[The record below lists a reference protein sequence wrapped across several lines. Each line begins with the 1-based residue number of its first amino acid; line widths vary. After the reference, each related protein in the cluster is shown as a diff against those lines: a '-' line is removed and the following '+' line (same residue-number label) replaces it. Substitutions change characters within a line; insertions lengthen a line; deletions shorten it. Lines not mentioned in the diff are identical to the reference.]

1 MPFRHRPL
9 PSGGREAVAFNR
21 ARQSY
26 RRSVTR
32 KLAPALAL
40 LSASILFAA
49 TAPPADPLH
58 RENPRSAVTAFLEA
72 CHQHDYSKAAQYLDL
87 TRLPPRLRAQQ
98 GPQLAKD
105 LESLLNSATAFD
117 VLQLSQSAEG
127 NLGDDPN
134 PDIEHVTTITAN
146 GQHFSLELERQ
157 HPATGPAIW
166 LFSADSIAEIP
177 KLVPIPSAESK
188 IEARLPRFLVT
199 TLLIDSP
206 LWKWIALLVVA
217 IVLAAILRLLVRLF
231 NRAVRSLRFTK
242 AGAFAW
248 SVAVVDPFLVLLGA
262 IAFRLSEEVIA
273 PAALSRLYIG
283 RALLLVVV
291 ASFAWGLINLVDYLI
306 VRLDRAL
313 DHRQRVVSRSV
324 IYLGRRAVKTIVAV
338 FAAILILDNWG
349 FNMTTIIAGLGVGGI
364 AVALAA
370 QQTIANVFGGV
381 SVIGD
386 APVMVGDFGNFGGV
400 IGTVEDIGLRSAR
413 VRTLGRTL
421 VSIPNSSF
429 AGMNLENYAVRDKI
443 LFNPTFTIQRTNSK
457 DHIRQLL
464 TALAEMLRQRKEIQI
479 GPTPVRISAYSAAS
493 FTIEVFA
500 YVLTPDIDEYYK
512 HQAELFL
519 AMDDVIASS
528 GVELA

>member
-1 MPFRHRPL
+1 
-9 PSGGREAVAFNR
+9 VNR
-21 ARQSY
+21 
-26 RRSVTR
+26 T
-32 KLAPALAL
+32 LALAL
-40 LSASILFAA
+40 LSASILPAA
-49 TAPPADPLH
+49 TAPPSDPLH
-58 RENPRSAVTAFLEA
+58 RENPRSAVTAFLEG
-72 CHQHDYSKAAQYLDL
+72 CHQRDYTKAAEYLDV
-87 TRLPPRLRAQQ
+87 TRIPPRVRAQQ

-105 LESLLNSATAFD
+105 LESLLNSATSFD
-117 VLQLSQSAEG
+117 VLQLSQNPEG
-127 NLGDDPN
+127 NLSDDPDS
-134 PDIEHVTTITAN
+134 DIEHVTTITAN
-146 GQHFSLELERQ
+146 SQHFTLELERQ
-157 HPATGPAIW
+157 HPGTGPAIW
-166 LFSADSIAEIP
+166 LFSAATVAEIP
-177 KLVPIPSAESK
+177 KLVPIPSTESK

-199 TLLIDSP
+199 TLLVDSP
-206 LWKWIALLVVA
+206 LWKWIALLLLA
-217 IVLAAILRLLVRLF
+217 IVLAAILRLLVHLF
-231 NRAVRSLRFTK
+231 NRAVRSLRFAK
-242 AGAFAW
+242 SGAFAW
-248 SVAVVDPFLVLLGA
+248 IPAIVDPFLVLLGA
-262 IAFRLSEEVIA
+262 IVFRLSEELIA

-291 ASFAWGLINLVDYLI
+291 SSFAWGLINLLDYLI

-324 IYLGRRAVKTIVAV
+324 IYLGRRAVKTIVAI

-413 VRTLGRTL
+413 VRTLSRTM

-429 AGMNLENYAVRDKI
+429 AGMNLENYALRDKI
-443 LFNPTFTIQRTNSK
+443 LFNPTFTIKRTNAK
-457 DHIRQLL
+457 DQIRQLL
-464 TALAEMLRQRKEIQI
+464 AAIADMLKQRKEVQV

-493 FTIEVFA
+493 FTIEIFA
-500 YVLTPDIDEYYK
+500 YVLTSDIDEYYK
-512 HQAELFL
+512 HQAELYL
-519 AMDDVIASS
+519 ALDDVIASS

>member
-1 MPFRHRPL
+1 MNSKF
-9 PSGGREAVAFNR
+9 AV
-21 ARQSY
+21 
-26 RRSVTR
+26 
-32 KLAPALAL
+32 ALAL
-40 LSASILFAA
+40 LAPSLLSAA
-49 TAPPADPLH
+49 APPGDPLH
-58 RENPRSAVTAFLEA
+58 RENPRAAVTAFLEA
-72 CHQHDYSKAAQYLDL
+72 CHQRDYTKASQYLDL
-87 TRLPPRLRAQQ
+87 ARIPPRVRAQQ
-98 GPQLAKD
+98 APQLAKD
-105 LESLLNSATAFD
+105 LESLLNSATSFD
-117 VLQLSQSAEG
+117 VLQLSQNPEG
-127 NLGDDPN
+127 NLSDDSN

-146 GQHFSLELERQ
+146 SLHATLDLEHN

-166 LFSADSIAEIP
+166 LFSAETTAEIP
-177 KLVPIPSAESK
+177 KLVPIPSTESK

-199 TLLIDSP
+199 TLLLDSP
-206 LWKWIALLVVA
+206 LWKWIALVLFALVLFALV
-217 IVLAAILRLLVRLF
+217 RLLVHLV
-231 NRAVRSLRFTK
+231 NRGLRSLRFAQT
-242 AGAFAW
+242 GTLAW
-248 SVAVVDPFLVLLGA
+248 ISAIIDPFLVLLGVLV
-262 IAFRLSEEVIA
+262 FRLSEEFVV
-273 PAALSRLYIG
+273 PAALSRLFIG

-291 ASFAWGLINLVDYLI
+291 ASFAWGLINLLDYLI

-313 DHRQRVVSRSV
+313 DRRQRVVSRSV
-324 IYLGRRAVKTIVAV
+324 IYLGRRAVKTLIAI

-413 VRTLGRTL
+413 VRTLARTL

-429 AGMNLENYAVRDKI
+429 AGMNLENYALRDKI
-443 LFNPTFTIQRTNSK
+443 LFNPTFSVKRTNSK

-464 TALAEMLRQRKEIQI
+464 TALADMLKQRQEIQL

-493 FTIEVFA
+493 FTIEIFA

-512 HQAELFL
+512 HQAELYL
-519 AMDDVIASS
+519 AIDDVIASA